1 MAADRLEAL
10 TSYHPFTRLNGL
22 LSGLKP
28 PAGLDPVLL
37 SVGEPQ
43 QTPPP
48 MIMAELQRH
57 QEQWGKYPLAPGT
70 AEFRG
75 TVRDWLNRRYRL
87 PSTMI
92 DPDRHILP
100 VAGTREALFMIALSA
115 VPEAGIGKRPAVL
128 MPNPFYHVYAGAA
141 AMAGGEPVFL
151 SSTIANG
158 FQPRPQDVPEDV
170 LARTALAYVCSPA
183 NPQGSVASVDL
194 LKAWIAA
201 ARRHNFIVAFD
212 ECYGEIYGDVAPAGS
227 LEAAALLGG
236 ELDHVVAFHSL
247 SKRSGAPGLRSGF
260 ICGDPKQIQRVTQLI
275 NYGGVAV
282 PGPIIAASTAL
293 WRDEAHVEAGRA
305 RYRANFDAAE
315 RILGQR
321 FGAPRPAGGF
331 FLWLDVGDGE
341 EAAKVLWSRAAL
353 RVLPGGYMARPDS
366 NGHNPGQ
373 RYIRVAL
380 VHDPATTA
388 AALQRLADVLMPLA
402 DAGERIS
409 SSPQARVGA

>member
-10 TSYHPFTRLNGL
+10 TSFHPFTRLNGL

-28 PAGLDPVLL
+28 PAGLAPVLL

-48 MIMAELQRH
+48 VVTAELQRTS
-57 QEQWGKYPLAPGT
+57 ELWGRYPQAPGT
-70 AEFRG
+70 GEFRMA
-75 TVRDWLNRRYRL
+75 VKDWLNRRYRL
-87 PSTMI
+87 PAAMI

-100 VAGTREALFMIALSA
+100 VAGTREGLFMIALSA
-115 VPEAGIGKRPAVL
+115 VPESGNGKRPAVL

-151 SSTIANG
+151 SSTSANG

-194 LKAWIAA
+194 LKAWIMA

-212 ECYGEIYGDVAPAGS
+212 ECYSEIYGDVAPAGS

-236 ELDHVVAFHSL
+236 ELDHLVVFHSL

-260 ICGDPKQIQRVTQLI
+260 ICGDAMQVQRMTQLI

-293 WRDEAHVEAGRA
+293 WRDETHVAAGRA

-341 EAAKVLWSRAAL
+341 EAAKVLWSQAAL
-353 RVLPGGYMARPDS
+353 RVLPGAYMARPDGS
-366 NGHNPGQ
+366 GQNPGQ

-380 VHDPATTA
+380 VHEPAATA

-402 DAGERIS
+402 DAGEKTS

>member
-1 MAADRLEAL
+1 
-10 TSYHPFTRLNGL
+10 
-22 LSGLKP
+22 
-28 PAGLDPVLL
+28 
-37 SVGEPQ
+37 
-43 QTPPP
+43 
-48 MIMAELQRH
+48 
-57 QEQWGKYPLAPGT
+57 
-70 AEFRG
+70 
-75 TVRDWLNRRYRL
+75 
-87 PSTMI
+87 
-92 DPDRHILP
+92 
-100 VAGTREALFMIALSA
+100 
-115 VPEAGIGKRPAVL
+115 

-158 FQPRPQDVPEDV
+158 FQPRPQDVPDDV

-212 ECYGEIYGDVAPAGS
+212 ECYGEIYGDVPPAGS

-236 ELDHVVAFHSL
+236 ELDHVVVFHSL

-260 ICGDPKQIQRVTQLI
+260 ICGDAKQIQRMTQLI

-341 EAAKVLWSRAAL
+341 EAAKMLWSQAAL
-353 RVLPGGYMARPDS
+353 RVLPGAYMARPDGS
-366 NGHNPGQ
+366 GKNPGQ

-380 VHDPATTA
+380 VHEPATTA